1 MMEDR
6 PTPRQIAKGLL
17 NGIPPSRPLL
27 LPIVF
32 SLGAK
37 VENVPLASFLENPTK
52 ISSSLRQMQSH
63 LRLDG
68 VSCYFDFYLEVEALG
83 AKVERREDLESALI
97 HWPRPIEPGG
107 MLEGLCSPEEAAQ
120 KGRVPI
126 ATEVLR
132 RMNALPNRDF
142 LLMAG
147 VNGPMTLASQI
158 VQREGNG
165 KVQFEDLSSSVQDYA
180 ASVVTQIAGA
190 FLVAGAD
197 LIIIQE
203 QILPALTSQTCEAW
217 ANLLAPTINVI
228 RFYEALPVLLVSPMR
243 SVLQN
248 WDAIV
253 QQRWDCVVSLPFE
266 ALASREAGGSAPTNK
281 MTMGITLSSAT
292 FGPEGSDGEEI
303 LPILKPVVSRLRPA
317 VLTTS
322 GDVPAMTEMK
332 RLVQI
337 LGEVPRAF

>member
-1 MMEDR
+1 MEDR

-17 NGIPPSRPLL
+17 RGILPPRPLF

-37 VENVPLASFLENPTK
+37 VENVPLASFPENPTK

-68 VSCYFDFYLEVEALG
+68 VSSYFDPFLEVEALG
-83 AKVERREDLESALI
+83 AKIERKEDFEPSLV
-97 HWPRPIEPGG
+97 HWTRPIQPDG
-107 MLEGLCSPEEAAQ
+107 MPEGLCSPDEVAQ
-120 KGRVPI
+120 RGRVPV
-126 ATEVLR
+126 AAEVLR

-142 LLMAG
+142 LLMAS
-147 VNGPMTLASQI
+147 VNGPMTLAAQI
-158 VQREGNG
+158 AKCEGNE
-165 KVQFEDLSSSVQDYA
+165 KLQFEDVPTSVQDYA
-180 ASVVTQIAGA
+180 ASVVTQTASA
-190 FLVAGAD
+190 FLEAGSD

-203 QILPALTSQTCEAW
+203 ELLPALTSQSCEAW

-228 RFYEALPVLLVSPMR
+228 RFYEALPVLQLSPMH

-248 WDAIV
+248 WDLIV
-253 QQRWDCVVSLPFE
+253 EQSWECVVSLPFE
-266 ALASREAGGSAPTNK
+266 ALASREAGGSPPTNEV
-281 MTMGITLSSAT
+281 TIGISLSKET
-292 FGPEGSDGEEI
+292 FAPEGSGGEEI

-317 VLTTS
+317 LLTTS
-322 GDVPAMTEMK
+322 GDVSAMTEMK

-337 LGEVPRAF
+337 LKEVPRTF

>member
-1 MMEDR
+1 MEDR
-6 PTPRQIAKGLL
+6 PTPRQIAKRLL
-17 NGIPPSRPLL
+17 NGILPPRPLF

-37 VENVPLASFLENPTK
+37 VENVSLASFRENPTK

-68 VSCYFDFYLEVEALG
+68 ASCYFDPCLELEALG
-83 AKVERREDLESALI
+83 AKVERGEELEPAFV
-97 HWPRPIEPGG
+97 HWPEPIQRGG
-107 MLEGLCSPEEAAQ
+107 MPEGLCSPEQAPQ
-120 KGRVPI
+120 QGRVPV
-126 ATEVLR
+126 AKEVLC

-147 VNGPMTLASQI
+147 VSGPMTLATRIAQC
-158 VQREGNG
+158 EGNE
-165 KVQFEDLSSSVQDYA
+165 KLRFEDISTSVQDYA
-180 ASVVTQIAGA
+180 ASVVTQTASA
-190 FLVAGAD
+190 FLGAGSD

-203 QILPALTSQTCEAW
+203 QILPAFSPQSCEAW

-228 RFYEALPVLLVSPMR
+228 RFYEALPVLQLFPKR

-248 WDAIV
+248 WGAIV
-253 QQRWDCVVSLPFE
+253 QQHWDCVVSLPLE
-266 ALASREAGGSAPTNK
+266 TLASREAGGSAPTNDV
-281 MTMGITLSSAT
+281 MIGISISQET
-292 FGPEGSDGEEI
+292 FGPEGSDSEEI
-303 LPILKPVVSRLRPA
+303 LPILKPVVSRVRPA

-332 RLVQI
+332 RLVKI
-337 LGEVPRAF
+337 LGEVLRAF